1 MHPSDGKG
9 VCNVG
14 RAREESVKDESKMR
28 WRKEERWFNRTAP
41 SNRIEEK
48 S

>member
-9 VCNVG
+9 GCNAGTV
-14 RAREESVKDESKMR
+14 REESVKDESKMR
-28 WRKEERWFNRTAP
+28 WREEEIWYNRTAA
-41 SNRIEEK
+41 SNRIEER